1 MKTLMLYIE
10 DEHRPVFYEL
20 DGDYTRWNN
29 CYVNGGD
36 TSKERVQE
44 LVDYREREDIK
55 VSTPKDVYDTW
66 LIEQNLGL
74 DFGIWDDYKELFTM
88 GDTP

>member
-1 MKTLMLYIE
+1 MGLFSGISKAFNSISESLHDAFDSYSGKIQ
-10 DEHRPVFYEL
+10 DIFYSPK
-20 DGDYTRWNN
+20 D
-29 CYVNGGD
+29 
-36 TSKERVQE
+36 
-44 LVDYREREDIK
+44 DYREREDIK